1 MPFLIFSATA
11 TFHVLRI
18 YFFLHVSIFR
28 IVHDMKRGHAFLF
41 LLFSFLCLSCAAPL
55 PRPPAD
61 HLQLLWQARES
72 ALLPIQH
79 WELRGRLAV
88 RADER
93 GGQASLTWKRD
104 AALHNIR
111 LNGPLGRGVV
121 RVTQDETGAQLQ
133 DSEQRVFHAANA
145 EELLFGY
152 TGWRLPLTNLN
163 FWVRGLPVPGLPSSR
178 ELDNAGRLKTLRQQG
193 WEVRYQGYVQSGTHE
208 LPNRLMLFYSPEPPS
223 LDMPTAMEVRIVI
236 DRWSQVQ

>member
-1 MPFLIFSATA
+1 MKSPRALLVGLS
-11 TFHVLRI
+11 
-18 YFFLHVSIFR
+18 SI
-28 IVHDMKRGHAFLF
+28 
-41 LLFSFLCLSCAAPL
+41 LCLSCAAPL

-61 HLQLLWQARES
+61 QLQQIWQTRES

-88 RADER
+88 RAAER

-104 AALHNIR
+104 AAQHSIR

-133 DSEQRVFHAANA
+133 DAEQRVFHAASA
-145 EELLFGY
+145 EELLYRY

-163 FWVRGLPVPGLPSSR
+163 YWVRGVPVPGLPAIR
-178 ELDNAGRLKTLRQQG
+178 ELDDAGRLKTLRQQG
-193 WEVRYQGYVQSGTHE
+193 WELQYQEYVRFEGHE
-208 LPNRLMLFYSPEPPS
+208 LPNRLTLTYAPDQATPELP
-223 LDMPTAMEVRIVI
+223 AMEVRLVI
-236 DRWSQVQ
+236 DRWAQVQ

>member
-1 MPFLIFSATA
+1 
-11 TFHVLRI
+11 
-18 YFFLHVSIFR
+18 
-28 IVHDMKRGHAFLF
+28 MKSPRAFLVA
-41 LLFSFLCLSCAAPL
+41 LSSILCLSCAAPL

-61 HLQLLWQARES
+61 QLQQLWQAREA
-72 ALLPIQH
+72 ALLPIQA

-104 AALHNIR
+104 AAQHSIR

-133 DSEQRVFHAANA
+133 DAEQRVFHAASA
-145 EELLFGY
+145 EELLYRY

-163 FWVRGLPVPGLPSSR
+163 YWVRGVPVPGLPAIR
-178 ELDNAGRLKTLRQQG
+178 ELDDTGRLKTLRQQG
-193 WEVRYQGYVQSGTHE
+193 WEVQYQEYVRFEGHE
-208 LPNRLMLFYSPEPPS
+208 LPNRLTLTYTPVRVTAELP
-223 LDMPTAMEVRIVI
+223 AMEVRLVI
-236 DRWSQVQ
+236 DRWAQVQ

>member
-1 MPFLIFSATA
+1 MKFPRALL
-11 TFHVLRI
+11 VGLC
-18 YFFLHVSIFR
+18 SI
-28 IVHDMKRGHAFLF
+28 
-41 LLFSFLCLSCAAPL
+41 LCISCAAPL

-61 HLQLLWQARES
+61 HLQQLWQAREA
-72 ALLPIQH
+72 ALLPIQA

-104 AALHNIR
+104 AAQHSIR

-133 DSEQRVFHAANA
+133 DAEQRVFHAASA
-145 EELLFGY
+145 EELLYRY

-163 FWVRGLPVPGLPSSR
+163 YWVRGVPVPGLPAIR
-178 ELDNAGRLKTLRQQG
+178 ELDDTGRLKTLRQQG
-193 WEVRYQGYVQSGTHE
+193 WELQYQEYVRFEGHE
-208 LPNRLMLFYSPEPPS
+208 LPNRLTLTYVPDQATPELP
-223 LDMPTAMEVRIVI
+223 AMEVRLVI
-236 DRWSQVQ
+236 DRWAQVQ

>member
-1 MPFLIFSATA
+1 
-11 TFHVLRI
+11 
-18 YFFLHVSIFR
+18 
-28 IVHDMKRGHAFLF
+28 MKRRFTFLF
-41 LLFSFLCLSCAAPL
+41 LLFSFLCISCAAPL

-61 HLQLLWQARES
+61 HLQQLWQARES

-121 RVTQDETGAQLQ
+121 RITQDETGAQLQ

-145 EELLFGY
+145 EELLYGY
-152 TGWRLPLTNLN
+152 TSWRLPLTNLN
-163 FWVRGLPVPGLPSSR
+163 FWVRGLPVPDLPSSR

-193 WEVRYQGYVQSGTHE
+193 WEVQYQGYVQSGTHE
-208 LPNRLMLFYSPEPPS
+208 LPSRLTLFYSPDPPS
-223 LDMPTAMEVRIVI
+223 LDMPTAMEVRLVI